1 MADRVS
7 YATTCLGIGRRLKD
21 DNVQLRPSEPEK
33 EPQKLGSLRLFSLGA
48 SIDWMAERRS
58 KLDGPRNHSSCS
70 RYGGR
75 SRSGHWNKEKG
86 CQAPTSGRA
95 TGSSGEGGDGGARS
109 TY

>member
-86 CQAPTSGRA
+86 CHR
-95 TGSSGEGGDGGARS
+95 GDE
-109 TY
+109 